1 MTVVELFDVSP
12 LQNLSGV
19 LTVPADTVYFVGSN
33 YKKMVSRKS
42 VYEKVFLRLGI
53 NAEIRIV
60 SIPKYDIN
68 FAVKKLCE
76 IAESDDDVIFD
87 VSGGDD
93 YILASAGIAAEK
105 CFSKGVNVQHFSVR
119 SQKYVCFG
127 NDCFKPDINGRAELT
142 ADEVIELHGGKIV
155 YADQKRSGTVIWD
168 FESDGFADD
177 LERMWELCRWDCRSW
192 NRNSSRM
199 GELENFAHGNIK
211 VSNKANLNVSIS
223 KKDANTRGKAQLITD
238 LKKHLDE
245 ISAHGLI
252 KEYEN
257 NSQILRFC
265 FKNEQI
271 RQCLLKAGNVL
282 ELISCIAAKN
292 TKNKMGKHV
301 YNDVLCGV
309 VLDWDSVIHTGNAS
323 VYDTENEIDGL
334 YIKGMVPVFVS
345 CKNGGV
351 DENELYKLSSVAGK
365 FGIKYAKKVL
375 VATDL
380 QKNYSSLQRFYARA
394 SQMGVQVIDGVH
406 KMTFEELTRK
416 LASV

>member
-12 LQNLSGV
+12 LQNLSGA
-19 LTVPADTVYFVGSN
+19 LTVPADIVYFVGSN
-33 YKKMVSRKS
+33 YKKMVDSKS

-60 SIPKYDIN
+60 SIPKYDIGY
-68 FAVKKLCE
+68 AVEKFCE
-76 IAESDDDVIFD
+76 IAQSDTDVVFD

-93 YILASAGIAAEK
+93 YILAAAGIAAEK
-105 CFSKGVNVQHFSVR
+105 SASRGVNVQHFSVR
-119 SQKYVCFG
+119 SQKYGCFG
-127 NDCFKPDINGRAELT
+127 INCCAPHIGGRAELS

-168 FESDGFADD
+168 FVKDGFAQD
-177 LERMWELCRWDCRSW
+177 LEKMWEICRTDCRSW
-192 NRNSSRM
+192 NRYSSRM
-199 GELENFAHGNIK
+199 GELENFAHGNLK
-211 VSNKANLNVSIS
+211 DLRKANLNICIS
-223 KKDANTRGKAQLITD
+223 KRAANSKGKASLIAD
-238 LKKHLDE
+238 IKKHLDE
-245 ISAHGLI
+245 LSLYGLI

-257 NSQILRFC
+257 TNETLRFS

-282 ELISCIAAKN
+282 ELVCYNAAK
-292 TKNKMGKHV
+292 TATNKKGKAV
-301 YNDVLCGV
+301 YNDALCGV
-309 VLDWDSVIHTGNAS
+309 VLDWDGIIHTGNAS
-323 VYDTENEIDGL
+323 VNDTENEIDGL

-351 DENELYKLSSVAGK
+351 DENELYKLCSVAQK

-380 QKNYSSLQRFYARA
+380 QKNYASLQRFNSRA